1 MFHGCYSVH
10 LLVAVYQVPD
20 CMSGTPIADVSST
33 DVPMCRHS
41 TRLWAWSS
49 SSPLIFLYS
58 STLAVPRTRTRTARV
73 EQFTGHYKTDH
84 QLRTVW
90 ATYENTFI
98 RGPEITAHC
107 DSSALCR
114 YSDLLTYIAVRWVC
128 VCDISDDDNP
138 PVSFVKF
145 SPNGKYIL
153 AATLDKWVPPLLT
166 YCLYASVAVTY
177 CGTLFFH
184 RILIS
189 RFSYVENLLHFN
201 LADFS
206 GS

>member
-10 LLVAVYQVPD
+10 LLEAVYQVPD

-33 DVPMCRHS
+33 DVPICRHS

-107 DSSALCR
+107 DSSALYR
-114 YSDLLTYIAVRWVC
+114 YSYLLTYIAVRWVC
-128 VCDISDDDNP
+128 VWYFRWWQSSRVVCQILTQRQIHPRCHTRQVSP
-138 PVSFVKF
+138 SLTYLLPVCVCCCHLLWNTVF
-145 SPNGKYIL
+145 SPHLNFAIFLRRKF
-153 AATLDKWVPPLLT
+153 AA
-166 YCLYASVAVTY
+166 
-177 CGTLFFH
+177 F
-184 RILIS
+184 
-189 RFSYVENLLHFN
+189 
-201 LADFS
+201 
-206 GS
+206 